1 MTMTKSAP
9 FTSRDERSAQS
20 STAAQKKFW
29 FFALAV
35 AIGCGQAPAASAEG
49 ALSTSLPKGLW
60 GEWLGDCE
68 NGLPASLVF
77 KKKALFESRT
87 KEDLTCKVHAVR
99 TQSEVRWYADFA
111 CSDGSVLQIDILK
124 LGAKRILISPRP
136 LGEACSYNR
145 AP

>member
-1 MTMTKSAP
+1 M
-9 FTSRDERSAQS
+9 
-20 STAAQKKFW
+20 
-29 FFALAV
+29 
-35 AIGCGQAPAASAEG
+35 
-49 ALSTSLPKGLW
+49 STSLPKGLW